1 MKFLSVGLLY
11 CTGALIDLIFGSI
24 QCVRNLSYMSP
35 CFLYLSRINNFRF
48 YFILFFEITN
58 SEGWFGIVVVF
69 VELMEYLCQVEFYS
83 NAF

>member
-1 MKFLSVGLLY
+1 
-11 CTGALIDLIFGSI
+11 
-24 QCVRNLSYMSP
+24 MSP